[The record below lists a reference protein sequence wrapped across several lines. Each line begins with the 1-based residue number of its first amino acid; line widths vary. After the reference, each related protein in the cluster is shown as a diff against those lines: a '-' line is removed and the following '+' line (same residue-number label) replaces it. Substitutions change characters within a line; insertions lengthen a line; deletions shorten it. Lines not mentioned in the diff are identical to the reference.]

1 MAEIKIRRKKNG
13 QPSYTA
19 CIKIKGAEPLYKTF
33 AKKTDAQE
41 WASSM
46 ETKIR
51 ENMNFP
57 KRALQRMTV
66 ADLIDKYTENELPK
80 KKQRAQSDMSRALK
94 WYKNEIG
101 HLYLSSVNSSV
112 LVDCRDKLSRKKK
125 EVPMVN
131 GKIKITDETVSPAT
145 VNHYMAYMQVVFTYA
160 VNELD
165 IMQIN
170 PMSKVKK
177 LRLNNVRKRCLE
189 QKEITKLLN
198 ACKEESY
205 ELFLCVLIGLLA
217 DARKSEILKLTW
229 KDVDFE
235 RGLFYFLDR
244 KNKQDINVPIHEY
257 LLEELKSYK
266 QSGIVRHIGKDYL
279 FADANGNPKE
289 SLIGKLFP
297 KVVKKCGI
305 EDFRF
310 HDLRHTGASWQ
321 AMSGVSQTITQK
333 ILGHKTP
340 AMTNRYSHLKD
351 EGLRPVINEVGNKML
366 SDWLNQ

>member
-1 MAEIKIRRKKNG
+1 MAEIRERIGKNG
-13 QPSYTA
+13 KKSYA
-19 CIKIKGAEPLYKTF
+19 AVVRIKGKTVCKTF

-41 WASSM
+41 WASST

-51 ENMNFP
+51 ENIDFP
-57 KRALQRMTV
+57 YRAAQRITV
-66 ADLIDKYTENELPK
+66 AELIDRYIANELPNK
-80 KKQRAQSDMSRALK
+80 KPRVQKDMLRALK
-94 WYKNEIG
+94 WYRNEIG
-101 HLYLSSVNSSV
+101 HLNVINVKSSD
-112 LVDCRDKLSRKKK
+112 LVACREKLSQKKK
-125 EVPMVN
+125 EVPMIN
-131 GKIKITDETVSPAT
+131 GKIKILDKTISPAT

-160 VNELD
+160 VNELE
-165 IMQIN
+165 IIQIN

-177 LRLNNVRKRCLE
+177 RPLDNARTRFLE
-189 QKEITKLLN
+189 LKEITKLLN

-229 KDVDFE
+229 KNVDFE
-235 RGLFYFLDR
+235 RRLFYFLDR
-244 KNKQDINVPIHEY
+244 KNKQDINVPIHDY
-257 LLEELKSYK
+257 LYEELKNYK
-266 QSGIVRHIGKDYL
+266 QSGVVRHLGKDYL

-351 EGLRPVINEVGNKML
+351 EGLRPVINDVGYKML